1 MLATPSPSLSPTPQ
15 TSPSSKPSHQS
26 PSPSPPGLVIQ
37 QCKDTEAVDLFYN
50 WAARV
55 GWNPGDKAG
64 IRDVLLK
71 TDPGGYFYGQID
83 PSCVIHDEEPGA
95 GGSVNSNKSGTTEQQ
110 PQEQDQEQEQAQEES
125 KVKVVALSEDPTVI
139 SVISAIRYG
148 DEQAWIG
155 CYITDPKYRGRGY
168 GIATFNRA
176 LQHVLDSPCR
186 KSVGLNAVFSQVD
199 NYRKT
204 GFTKSS
210 WVNERRRGCVR
221 ELVEVKERELA
232 ERIGGE
238 EEEGLVMLSDP
249 RVDWEQLPAME
260 EKYTGFKRAESVKD
274 WVRFHANHP
283 ERHRVGVAFL
293 SPDKLD
299 PLTDKPL
306 VLGYACI
313 RPGLTSY
320 RAGPL
325 YAANSSIAKLLLIKL
340 AVHVLDAHN
349 RNPSVDVP
357 LIIDI
362 DIPDQNK
369 GSVEMFDGIGWMSTM
384 STLRMWRGEVP
395 VYDVSGCFGISTLEN
410 G

>member
-1 MLATPSPSLSPTPQ
+1 MLATPSPSPPS
-15 TSPSSKPSHQS
+15 TSPASPPPKPSSS
-26 PSPSPPGLVIQ
+26 PSPRGLTVH
-37 QCKDTEAVDLFYN
+37 QCKGTEAVDLFYN

-55 GWNPGDKAG
+55 GWNPGQKAG

-71 TDPGGYFYGQID
+71 TDPGGYFYGKID
-83 PSCVIHDEEPGA
+83 PDYVIREEVDELGTSGNNSGA
-95 GGSVNSNKSGTTEQQ
+95 K
-110 PQEQDQEQEQAQEES
+110 QEQEQEQGDPKKEND
-125 KVKVVALSEDPTVI
+125 KVVALSDDPTVI

-168 GIATFNRA
+168 GIATFNQA
-176 LQHVLDSPCR
+176 LDHVLLNSPSR
-186 KSVGLNAVFSQVD
+186 TSIGLNAVFSQVD

-210 WVNERRRGCVR
+210 WVNERRRGDLR
-221 ELVEVKERELA
+221 DLVEVQERELA
-232 ERIGGE
+232 DRIHRDDI
-238 EEEGLVMLSDP
+238 EGLVLLSDP

-260 EKYTGFKRAESVKD
+260 TRYTGFKRPKSVKD
-274 WVRFHANHP
+274 WIQFHAKHP
-283 ERHRVGVAFL
+283 QDHRVGIAFL
-293 SPDKLD
+293 SPDKID
-299 PLTDKPL
+299 PSSGKPV
-306 VLGYACI
+306 VLGYACA

-325 YAANSSIAKLLLIKL
+325 YATSSSIAKTLLVKL
-340 AVHVLDAHN
+340 SLGLLEAH
-349 RNPSVDVP
+349 RQDPLEVP

-362 DIPDQNK
+362 DIPDQNRA
-369 GSVEMFDGIGWMSTM
+369 SVDMFDGIGWTNTM

-395 VYDVSGCFGISTLEN
+395 PYDVSGCFGISTLEN

>member
-1 MLATPSPSLSPTPQ
+1 MLATPSPSLSP
-15 TSPSSKPSHQS
+15 
-26 PSPSPPGLVIQ
+26 PGLVVR
-37 QCKDTEAVDLFYN
+37 QCKGTEAVDLFYN

-55 GWNPGDKAG
+55 GWNPGQKAG

-71 TDPGGYFYGQID
+71 TDPGAYFYGQID
-83 PSCVIHDEEPGA
+83 PSCVIPDEEPETSASG
-95 GGSVNSNKSGTTEQQ
+95 NSNKSSATEKQS
-110 PQEQDQEQEQAQEES
+110 QEQTQEPKQELEES

-168 GIATFNRA
+168 GIVTFNRA
-176 LQHVLDSPCR
+176 LQHVLYNSPHR

-232 ERIGGE
+232 ERIGAE

-260 EKYTGFKRAESVKD
+260 EKYTGFKRAECVKD

-283 ERHRVGVAFL
+283 EHHRVGVAFL
-293 SPDKLD
+293 SPDKFD
-299 PLTDKPL
+299 PLTGKPL
-306 VLGYACI
+306 VLGYACV

-325 YAANSSIAKLLLIKL
+325 YATTSSIAKRLLVKL

-349 RNPSVDVP
+349 RNPSMDVP

-362 DIPDQNK
+362 DIPDQNRD
-369 GSVEMFDGIGWMSTM
+369 SVEMFDGIGWKNTM
-384 STLRMWRGEVP
+384 STLRMWRGDVP
-395 VYDVSGCFGISTLEN
+395 PYDVSGCFGISTLEN

>member
-1 MLATPSPSLSPTPQ
+1 MLATPSPSPSLSPPPKPE
-15 TSPSSKPSHQS
+15 PSL
-26 PSPSPPGLVIQ
+26 SPPGLTIQ
-37 QCKDTEAVDLFYN
+37 QCKGTEAVDLFYN

-55 GWNPGDKAG
+55 GWNPGQKAG

-71 TDPGGYFYGQID
+71 TDPGGYFYGKINPD
-83 PSCVIHDEEPGA
+83 CVIPDETEEPPETKQG
-95 GGSVNSNKSGTTEQQ
+95 
-110 PQEQDQEQEQAQEES
+110 QEQDVSRKKNDE
-125 KVKVVALSEDPTVI
+125 VVALSDDPTVI

-148 DEQAWIG
+148 EDQAWIG

-176 LQHVLDSPCR
+176 LDHLLLNSPSR
-186 KSVGLNAVFSQVD
+186 ASIGLNAVFSQVD

-210 WVNERRRGCVR
+210 WVNERRRGAMMD
-221 ELVEVKERELA
+221 LVEVQERELA
-232 ERIGGE
+232 DRIRKE
-238 EEEGLVMLSDP
+238 DIEGLVLLSDP
-249 RVDWEQLPAME
+249 RVDWEQLPVIE
-260 EKYTGFKRAESVKD
+260 TWYTGFKRPEFVKD
-274 WVRFHANHP
+274 WIQFHTEHPQDHRF
-283 ERHRVGVAFL
+283 GVAFL
-293 SPDKLD
+293 STDKVD
-299 PLTDKPL
+299 PLTNKP
-306 VLGYACI
+306 VILGYACA

-325 YAANSSIAKLLLIKL
+325 YASSTFIAKTLLVKL
-340 AVHVLDAHN
+340 SLELLAAQKKDPLEI
-349 RNPSVDVP
+349 P

-369 GSVEMFDGIGWMSTM
+369 DSAEMFDGIGWKNTM

-395 VYDVSGCFGISTLEN
+395 PYDVSGCFGISTLEN